1 MLSAKALTKDHGT
14 HRALDAVSFDVNA
27 GEVFCLLGAN
37 GAGKSTTIKLFLG
50 FLEPTSGCAEVD
62 GLDPRKEPQ
71 AVRRRLLYI
80 PEAVALYE
88 ELTGYE
94 NLDYFSRL
102 AGLEDRSPARLRNC
116 LKEAG
121 LAPDVFGRRVGH
133 YSKGMRQKVGIA
145 LAIAKEA
152 KALLLDEPTS
162 GLDPQASAEFHD
174 LLVRQRDRGA
184 AILMATHDLFRAR
197 EVGTT
202 IGLMQAGRLRRTLG
216 ASTISASD
224 LESLY
229 LEEMGRNPTQV
240 ESGTWLPKFDPGSK
254 TFRR

>member
-1 MLSAKALTKDHGT
+1 MLSATELTKDHGA
-14 HRALDAVSFDVNA
+14 HRALDAVSFTVA
-27 GEVFCLLGAN
+27 SGEIYCLLGAN

-50 FLEPTSGCAEVD
+50 FLKPTSGRAEVD
-62 GLDPRKEPQ
+62 GLDPQQEPE

-80 PEAVALYE
+80 PETVALYD

-94 NLDYFSRL
+94 NLDYFARL
-102 AGLEDRSPARLRNC
+102 AGVVDRSPARLRES
-116 LKEAG
+116 LATAG
-121 LAPDVFGRRVGH
+121 LASNVFDRRVGH

-162 GLDPQASAEFHD
+162 GLDPEASAEFHD

-197 EVGTT
+197 EVATT
-202 IGLMQAGRLRRTLG
+202 IGLMQAGRLRRTLD
-216 ASTISASD
+216 ASKITASD

-229 LEEMGRNPTQV
+229 LEEMGR
-240 ESGTWLPKFDPGSK
+240 
-254 TFRR
+254 RA